1 MGKAPA
7 PAGTID
13 AALRR
18 CAVVL
23 SLEPDALAGDGDAPF
38 LDKVAEGSR
47 TVPLLALASR
57 VVRLPASAI
66 SPSRPEIVVFLDLL
80 SKTFPGRKGPAL
92 GLALALAAVQ
102 APKAEANLL
111 AYEKQFGPDGRTA
124 LALGRIRLARG
135 QHREALQDFRRA
147 RQAGVDDGQAAFGE
161 GVALLE
167 LGDAVRAVEPLRLAS
182 MRSAQDGAIAFCL
195 ALALAKSGDAHGALA
210 VLDGLVARDPSN
222 AKAWFE
228 RGNLLQDA
236 GLHSDAAASFEK
248 ALAAEPGWAAAAFN
262 RALSLQALGRME
274 EALRWF
280 GHAVSNDPASAGPVA
295 QALTRERAGCLW
307 LQPGQMIAELSAR
320 DIRARGAEAAAIDA
334 GFGEQRLAEP

>member
-7 PAGTID
+7 TAGTID

-23 SLEPDALAGDGDAPF
+23 SLDPDALASDGDAPV
-38 LDKVAEGSR
+38 LDKVAGGSG
-47 TVPLLALASR
+47 VAPLLALASR
-57 VVRLPASAI
+57 VVMLPVSAV
-66 SPSRPEIVVFLDLL
+66 SQSRPEIIVFLDLL
-80 SKTFPGRKGPAL
+80 AKSCPGRRGPAL
-92 GLALALAAVQ
+92 GLALSLAAIQ
-102 APKAEANLL
+102 APKAEPALL
-111 AYEKQFGPDGRTA
+111 AYEAQFGPDRHVA

-135 QHREALQDFRRA
+135 QNRLALQDFQRA
-147 RQAGVDDGQAAFGE
+147 RQAGADDGQAAFGE
-161 GVALLE
+161 GLALLE
-167 LGDAVRAVEPLRLAS
+167 LGEAVRAVDPLRLAS
-182 MRSAQDGAIAFCL
+182 LRSPQDGAIAFCL
-195 ALALAKSGDAHGALA
+195 ALALARSGDAHGALA
-210 VLDGLVARDPSN
+210 VLDGLVARDPSH

-236 GLHSDAAASFEK
+236 GRHGDAAASFSR
-248 ALAAEPGWAAAAFN
+248 ALAAEPGWTAAAFN

-295 QALTRERAGCLW
+295 QALTRERTGCLW
-307 LQPGQMIAELSAR
+307 LEPGQMIAELSAR
-320 DIRARGAEAAAIDA
+320 DIRARGTEAATIDA